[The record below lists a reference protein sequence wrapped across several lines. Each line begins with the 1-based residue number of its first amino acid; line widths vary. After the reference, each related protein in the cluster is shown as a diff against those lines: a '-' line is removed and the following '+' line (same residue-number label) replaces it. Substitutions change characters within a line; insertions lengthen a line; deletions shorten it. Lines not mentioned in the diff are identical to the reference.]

1 MSRRAIHTED
11 ALLDS
16 ARAVVVARGV
26 RAATIAAVR
35 DASGA
40 STGSIYHRFQ
50 SVDEILARAWLRAA
64 RRTQDAALAATTE
77 DAFETVVET
86 SLAMFDF
93 CVDSPDDAVLL
104 TTFRR
109 ADFLNA
115 DLAPATRH
123 ELEHVNDPI
132 AGRIRELSRSLF
144 GRADQTH
151 AELILIAVVD
161 LPSAFAQRC
170 IQTPTA
176 PTRPYRAR
184 LEAAVRAMLEI
195 P

>member
-1 MSRRAIHTED
+1 MPRRAIHTAD

-64 RRTQDAALAATTE
+64 RRSQEAALAARTE
-77 DAFETVVET
+77 DAFETVVAT
-86 SLAMFDF
+86 ALAMFDF

-109 ADFLNA
+109 TDFLNA

-123 ELEHVNDPI
+123 EIECVNEPI
-132 AGRIRELSRSLF
+132 AGRIRSLSRALF
-144 GRADQTH
+144 GRADQPH

-161 LPSAFAQRC
+161 LPSAFAHRRNEA
-170 IQTPTA
+170 PNA
-176 PTRPYRAR
+176 PTRLYRAR
-184 LEAAVRAMLEI
+184 LEAAVRAMLDD

>member
-1 MSRRAIHTED
+1 
-11 ALLDS
+11 
-16 ARAVVVARGV
+16 
-26 RAATIAAVR
+26 
-35 DASGA
+35 
-40 STGSIYHRFQ
+40 
-50 SVDEILARAWLRAA
+50 
-64 RRTQDAALAATTE
+64 
-77 DAFETVVET
+77 
-86 SLAMFDF
+86 MFDF

-132 AGRIRELSRSLF
+132 AGRIRNLSRALF

-151 AELILIAVVD
+151 VELILIAVVD
-161 LPSAFAQRC
+161 LPSAFAQRR

-184 LEAAVRAMLEI
+184 LEAAVRAMLDN